1 MRSKLI
7 GAAVLLIVIIGA
19 AVYYFYGKTTELTV
33 LNGYLGG
40 EKTGIMED
48 KQIADILSKKYH
60 IAFDY
65 SRAGSLDM
73 VTADQTDRD
82 YLFPSSRTALEYYK
96 EQHGDPV
103 SEEIIFNT
111 PLVLYSHKAV
121 AEALMTDGTVTLSSD
136 GVYYADMEKLAD
148 KITGKVTWAQ
158 AGLPELYGN
167 VTVDTTD
174 PVRSNSGNMFAALM
188 ANVLCGGKT
197 ADEESVKEIMPQ
209 LKEIFAELGYMETS
223 SSDLFNQFIRTGIGA
238 KPIIAGYENQ
248 LLEYAAENP
257 EQYEKLADDI
267 VIIYPTPTIWSTH
280 IYIALD
286 ETGRQGAIAL
296 CDEKIQQLAWEK
308 HGFRTSGCDISSD
321 SGAPMVTGI
330 APELN
335 AVINMPDYRI
345 MKIIMEEL
353 ED

>member
-1 MRSKLI
+1 MKAKLI
-7 GAAVLLIVIIGA
+7 GVIVLVVVIICA
-19 AVYYFYGKTTELTV
+19 AGYYFYSKSADVTV
-33 LNGYLGG
+33 INGYLGG
-40 EKTGIMED
+40 EKIGIMED
-48 KQIADILSKKYH
+48 EQIADILAKKYH
-60 IAFDY
+60 IAFEY

-73 VTADQTDRD
+73 VTADQSGRD

-96 EQHGDPV
+96 EQHGEPV
-103 SEEIIFNT
+103 SDEIIFNT
-111 PLVLYSHKAV
+111 PIVLYSHKAV
-121 AEALMTDGTVTLSSD
+121 AEAFMTDGTITLSE
-136 GVYYADMEKLAD
+136 GVYYADMQKLTD
-148 KITGKVTWAQ
+148 KITGGVTWAE

-167 VTVDTTD
+167 VSVDTTD
-174 PVRSNSGNMFAALM
+174 PLRSNSGNMFAALL

-197 ADEESVKEIMPQ
+197 ADEESVREIMPQ
-209 LKEIFAELGYMETS
+209 LKEIFANLGYMETS

-257 EQYEKLADDI
+257 EQYAKIAEDI

-286 ETGRQGAIAL
+286 ETGKQGAEAL

-308 HGFRTSGCDISSD
+308 HGFRTSGCDISSE
-321 SGAPMVTGI
+321 GGEVNVTGI

-335 AVINMPDYRI
+335 AVMNMPDYKV

>member
-1 MRSKLI
+1 MK
-7 GAAVLLIVIIGA
+7 AKIIGA
-19 AVYYFYGKTTELTV
+19 VILIVVIACAAGYYFYGKAVDVTV
-33 LNGYLGG
+33 INGYLGG
-40 EKTGIMED
+40 EKIGIMED
-48 KQIADILSKKYH
+48 EQITDILAKKYH

-73 VTADQTDRD
+73 VTADQSGRD

-96 EQHGDPV
+96 EQHGEPV
-103 SEEIIFNT
+103 SDEIIFNT
-111 PLVLYSHKAV
+111 PIVLYSHKAV
-121 AEALMTDGTVTLSSD
+121 AEALMTDGTVTLSE
-136 GVYYADMEKLAD
+136 GVYYADMKKLTD
-148 KITGKVTWAQ
+148 KITSGVSWAE

-167 VTVDTTD
+167 VSVDTTD
-174 PVRSNSGNMFAALM
+174 PVRSNSGNMFAALL

-209 LKEIFAELGYMETS
+209 LKSIFADLGYMETS

-257 EQYEKLADDI
+257 EQYKKIAEDI
-267 VIIYPTPTIWSTH
+267 VIIYPTPTLWSTH

-286 ETGRQGAIAL
+286 ETGKQGAAAL
-296 CDEKIQQLAWEK
+296 CDEKVQQLAWEK
-308 HGFRTSGCDISSD
+308 HGFRTSGCDISSEGGD
-321 SGAPMVTGI
+321 GRVAGI

-335 AVINMPDYRI
+335 AVINMPDYKV

-353 ED
+353 EE

>member
-1 MRSKLI
+1 MKAKLI
-7 GAAVLLIVIIGA
+7 GAIILIAVIIGA
-19 AVYYFYGKTTELTV
+19 AGYYFYGKAVDVTV
-33 LNGYLGG
+33 INGYLGG
-40 EKTGIMED
+40 EKIGVMED
-48 KQIADILSKKYH
+48 EEIAGILAKKYH

-73 VTADQTDRD
+73 VTADQTGRD

-96 EQHGDPV
+96 EQHGEPV
-103 SEEIIFNT
+103 SDEIIFNT
-111 PLVLYSHKAV
+111 PIVLYSHKAV
-121 AEALMTDGTVTLSSD
+121 AEALMTDGTVTLSE
-136 GVYYADMEKLAD
+136 GVYYADMQKLTE
-148 KITGKVTWAQ
+148 KITSGVTWAD

-167 VTVDTTD
+167 VSVDTTD
-174 PVRSNSGNMFAALM
+174 PVRSNSGNMFAALL

-197 ADEESVKEIMPQ
+197 ADEEGVKEIMPQ
-209 LKEIFAELGYMETS
+209 LKSIFAELGYMETS

-238 KPIIAGYENQ
+238 KPVIAGYENQ

-257 EQYEKLADDI
+257 GQYEKLADDI

-286 ETGRQGAIAL
+286 ETGKQGAEAL

-321 SGAPMVTGI
+321 SGVKVTGI
-330 APELN
+330 APELS
-335 AVINMPDYRI
+335 AVMNMPDYKV

>member
-19 AVYYFYGKTTELTV
+19 AVYYFYGKNTELTV
-33 LNGYLGG
+33 INGYLGG
-40 EKTGIMED
+40 EKIGIMED
-48 KQIADILSKKYH
+48 EEIAGILAKKYH
-60 IAFDY
+60 ISFEY

-73 VTADQTDRD
+73 VTADQTGRD

-103 SEEIIFNT
+103 SDEIIFNT
-111 PLVLYSHKAV
+111 PIVLYSHKAV
-121 AEALMTDGTVTLSSD
+121 AEALMSDGTVTLSD
-136 GVYYADMEKLAD
+136 GVYYADMEKLTK
-148 KITGKVTWAQ
+148 KITSGVSWAD

-167 VTVDTTD
+167 VSVDTTD
-174 PVRSNSGNMFAALM
+174 PVRSNSGNMFAALL

-197 ADEESVKEIMPQ
+197 ADENSVAEIMPQ
-209 LKEIFAELGYMETS
+209 LKAIFADLGYMETS
-223 SSDLFNQFIRTGIGA
+223 SSDLFNQFLRTGIGA
-238 KPIIAGYENQ
+238 KPVIAGYENQ

-257 EQYEKLADDI
+257 SQYEKLADDI
-267 VIIYPTPTIWSTH
+267 VIIYPTPTLWSTH

-286 ETGRQGAIAL
+286 ETGKAGAEAL

-308 HGFRTSGCDISSD
+308 HGFRTSGCDISSE
-321 SGAPMVTGI
+321 GGVTVNGI

-335 AVINMPDYRI
+335 AVINMPDYRV

>member
-1 MRSKLI
+1 MKSKLI
-7 GAAVLLIVIIGA
+7 GAIILIIITA
-19 AVYYFYGKTTELTV
+19 AAAGYYLYGKSADVTV
-33 LNGYLGG
+33 INGYLGG
-40 EKTGIMED
+40 EKIGIMED
-48 KQIADILSKKYH
+48 EQIKSILAKKYH
-60 IAFDY
+60 IAFEY

-73 VTADQTDRD
+73 VTADQSGRD

-96 EQHGDPV
+96 EQHGEPV

-111 PLVLYSHKAV
+111 PIVLYSHKAV
-121 AEALMTDGTVTLSSD
+121 AQAFMSDGTVTLSD
-136 GVYYADMEKLAD
+136 GVYYADMKKLTD
-148 KITGKVTWAQ
+148 KITGDVTWAQ

-167 VTVDTTD
+167 VSVDTTD
-174 PVRSNSGNMFAALM
+174 PVRSNSGNMFAALL

-197 ADEESVKEIMPQ
+197 ADEESIQSVMPQ
-209 LKEIFAELGYMETS
+209 LKAIFAELGYMETS

-257 EQYEKLADDI
+257 EQYAKIADDI

-280 IYIALD
+280 IYISLD
-286 ETGRQGAIAL
+286 ETAKMGAEAL

-308 HGFRTSGCDISSD
+308 HGFRTSGCDISTDGGNVS
-321 SGAPMVTGI
+321 VTGI

-335 AVINMPDYRI
+335 SVINIPDYKV
-345 MKIIMEEL
+345 MKLIIEEL